1 VAVIYPPVR
10 EVVLQSVRCHS
21 SQLSQKGSLLSSSQT
36 EVLLPPEKFNVL
48 VVGRIVKAKCPGLI
62 IRALGW
68 LHRAL
73 TSAQNMAVESEV
85 SSGGTA
91 KATQLGGE
99 WATEEQLSR
108 LFKLADAWSNGL
120 DAGILEVFS

>member
-1 VAVIYPPVR
+1 
-10 EVVLQSVRCHS
+10 
-21 SQLSQKGSLLSSSQT
+21 
-36 EVLLPPEKFNVL
+36 
-48 VVGRIVKAKCPGLI
+48 
-62 IRALGW
+62 
-68 LHRAL
+68 
-73 TSAQNMAVESEV
+73 MAVESEV